1 MNEGEVVGGEL
12 VIERG
17 AAPTLLN
24 LVEELL
30 HQISGATEEAAEADW
45 LGPVPLSGAVCPRA
59 HGPVGATIEL
69 SAVSERGRYEGA
81 EDATIQGLCR
91 LPLPHPHTSPTTSYT
106 LRFNALSRDPRPISC
121 CHMLPRAFW
130 WRKKT
135 DHFRGSVARRLRL
148 CCMLL
153 LVLHT
158 GMLRRA
164 ILILPSNLER
174 PVL

>member
-1 MNEGEVVGGEL
+1 MNEGEVVSGEL

-30 HQISGATEEAAEADW
+30 RQISGATEEAAEADW

-81 EDATIQGLCR
+81 EDATIQDLRRYADCLCHILTLAKQR
-91 LPLPHPHTSPTTSYT
+91 PIRCGSTPSRVIRVPFHAATCCRVPFDRVKNGSFSRIGCQLTASLLYAFTGASYREDALRHPYLPL
-106 LRFNALSRDPRPISC
+106 
-121 CHMLPRAFW
+121 
-130 WRKKT
+130 
-135 DHFRGSVARRLRL
+135 
-148 CCMLL
+148 
-153 LVLHT
+153 
-158 GMLRRA
+158 
-164 ILILPSNLER
+164 
-174 PVL
+174 